1 MTPDFRPPELGKHRS
16 VVEAIQLVV
25 LCYSQ
30 AGKLTGSKDEGC
42 LERATSKGDRNLGW
56 PGGQATV
63 AGEIWKEKTAFVH
76 KSSQIL
82 DGERP
87 GPTVCRA
94 HLGGGT
100 VQEK

>member
-1 MTPDFRPPELGKHRS
+1 M
-16 VVEAIQLVV
+16 
-25 LCYSQ
+25 
-30 AGKLTGSKDEGC
+30 
-42 LERATSKGDRNLGW
+42 
-56 PGGQATV
+56 

-82 DGERP
+82 DGEKP